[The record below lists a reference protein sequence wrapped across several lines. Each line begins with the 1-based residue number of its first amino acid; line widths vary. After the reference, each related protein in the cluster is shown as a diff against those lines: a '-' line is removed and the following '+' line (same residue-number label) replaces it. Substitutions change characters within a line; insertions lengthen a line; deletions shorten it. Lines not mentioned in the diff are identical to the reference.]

1 MLKTIIIDDELPA
14 RQMLSTM
21 AGTYCEGIKVVGT
34 AGSVTAGLKEIAQK
48 KPDLVLLDIN
58 LPDGSGFDLLDKL
71 GDMKPLIIFITA
83 YDEYAIK
90 AFKFS
95 AVDYLMK
102 PVNVDELQKA
112 VDKCSERKERDD
124 LNAQLKI
131 LVQNFNDPAGE
142 NKKIILK
149 TAECIHIVKVNEIIR
164 CEADRNYTEFYLTDS
179 KKILVS
185 KSLREY
191 DELLSGYGFF
201 RSHQSHLININHIQ
215 RFEKADGGELVMA
228 DESRVPVAKRKR
240 DELLQLFQH
249 L

>member
-1 MLKTIIIDDELPA
+1 MLKTLIVDDEWPV
-14 RQMLSTM
+14 RQMLTTL
-21 AGTYCEGIKVVGT
+21 AGTYCDGISVVGT
-34 AGSVTAGLKEIAQK
+34 ADSVATALQEISRET
-48 KPDLVLLDIN
+48 PDLILLDVG
-58 LPDGSGFDLLDKL
+58 LPDGSGFDLLEQL
-71 GDMKPLIIFITA
+71 GEKAPMVVFITA
-83 YDEYAIK
+83 YDEFAIR
-90 AFKFS
+90 AFRFS

-102 PVNVDELQKA
+102 PVNTEELQKA
-112 VDKCSERKERDD
+112 VAKCRERKERED
-124 LNAQLKI
+124 LNAQLKV
-131 LVQNFNDPAGE
+131 LVQNFNDPTGE

-149 TAECIHIVKVNEIIR
+149 TAECIHIVKVSEIIR
-164 CEADRNYTEFYLTDS
+164 CEADHNYTEFYLVDS

-201 RSHQSHLININHIQ
+201 RSHQSHLININHIR

-240 DELLQLFQH
+240 EELLQLFNQ